1 MAPRRDSLVV
11 PALVAAGGAVGA
23 TARYAVGGALPGPW
37 GTLAA
42 NVSGSLLLGFLL
54 YEALRTDRL
63 GDRTRTLLATG
74 VLSSYTTYST
84 FVVEVVRATPLVGA
98 TYLVGSYALAVAA
111 ALVGRALA
119 ARLDPRS
126 DREVWP

>member
-1 MAPRRDSLVV
+1 MSQRD
-11 PALVAAGGAVGA
+11 PAWLTGSLVAAGGAVGA
-23 TARYAVGGALPGPW
+23 SARHAVGGALPGLW

-42 NVSGSLLLGFLL
+42 NVSGSLLLGVLL

-84 FVVEVVRATPLVGA
+84 FTVETIQAAPLVGVA
-98 TYLVGSYALAVAA
+98 YLLGSYGLGFAA
-111 ALVGRALA
+111 ALAGRDLA
-119 ARLDPRS
+119 ARVDPRP
-126 DREVWP
+126 DREVRA